1 MQTPRITLTK
11 QEHITLS
18 TLLKKGLH
26 RSREL
31 MRARVLIKSAAGM
44 TQVDIAE
51 EEDINRS
58 TVKDICTR
66 FDEGRL
72 ASAVYDAPRSGQPQ
86 KLSDKAEAHLVA
98 LACSDAPEGRDH
110 WTLELL
116 QQKMLKDKQITS
128 ISTVSLWHTLN
139 RRNIKPWREKNVV
152 HSEGNS

>member
-1 MQTPRITLTK
+1 MQTPRITLT
-11 QEHITLS
+11 QSERTTLA
-18 TLLKKGLH
+18 TMLKKGLH

-31 MRARVLIKSAAGM
+31 MRARVLMKSADGM
-44 TQVDIAE
+44 TQVQIAH

-58 TVKDICTR
+58 TVKDICIR
-66 FDEGRL
+66 FDAGRL
-72 ASAVYDAPRSGQPQ
+72 TSAIYDAPRSGQPQ
-86 KLSDKAEAHLVA
+86 KLSDTAEAHLVA

-116 QQKMLKDKQITS
+116 QHQMLKDKQIES

-152 HSEGNS
+152 HSGGNP